1 MKKLKFD
8 ELSVEHMKTMLR
20 KVKKE
25 VEGEDADSMG
35 MYMQSDEV
43 KPPVDWTGKLPRE
56 IDLVSN
62 RMKMKQ
68 LRDGIKRLTD
78 KLIDSKPIVPWKY
91 TGEKDKVEAAFQVNH
106 VPGFVKKVAAVDSDE
121 EDSLDSDEKKPKD
134 RTKLYDRDIS
144 EIRKFPWK
152 FKYDEKEL
160 DDEEVDDDDDD
171 FPQLENAPGKRNKKQ
186 NNNFQ
191 MDEASEMTPDD
202 TIEVDFDFLK

>member
-1 MKKLKFD
+1 
-8 ELSVEHMKTMLR
+8 MKTMLR

-25 VEGEDADSMG
+25 VEGEEADSMG

-68 LRDGIKRLTD
+68 LRNGIKSLTE
-78 KLIDSKPIVPWKY
+78 KLIESKPIVPWKY
-91 TGEKDKVEAAFQVNH
+91 TGEKDKVENAFQVNH
-106 VPGFVKKVAAVDSDE
+106 VPGYVKKVARIDSDE

-144 EIRKFPWK
+144 EIGKFPWK

-160 DDEEVDDDDDD
+160 DDDEDYDDD
-171 FPQLENAPGKRNKKQ
+171 FPELEDSPKRERKQ
-186 NNNFQ
+186 NNFI
-191 MDEASEMTPDD
+191 DHASEVTPDD
-202 TIEVDFDFLK
+202 TIEADFDFLGGA